1 MPDNWGF
8 VLAAYLLTA
17 TAFAAY
23 WRSLCRRERQLL
35 GGRARRDTPSI
46 Q

>member
-17 TAFAAY
+17 TAFAGY
-23 WRSLCRRERQLL
+23 WRRLCRRERQLL
-35 GGRARRDTPSI
+35 RGRPQRPGTR
-46 Q
+46 